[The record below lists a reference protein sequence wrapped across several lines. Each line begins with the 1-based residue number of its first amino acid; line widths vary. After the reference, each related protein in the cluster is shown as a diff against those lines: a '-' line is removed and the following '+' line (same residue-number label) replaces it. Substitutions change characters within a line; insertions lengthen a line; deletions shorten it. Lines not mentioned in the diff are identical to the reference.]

1 MTLAETVAHAGDEVD
16 GCDGS
21 TDVAALQATD
31 ALLNG
36 LIRFVQT
43 TCSPTSHYLLL
54 RHLHRSLFFSH
65 AVDQLPLCWGGDGVW
80 HY

>member
-43 TCSPTSHYLLL
+43 IDVLAD
-54 RHLHRSLFFSH
+54 RSLS
-65 AVDQLPLCWGGDGVW
+65 AAASPPPQPVLLACSGPTAIMLGW
-80 HY
+80 